1 MFFDAV
7 QYLDNFEVY
16 AAGDEVIHL
25 VPLWG
30 AIYLTIWN
38 MINESF
44 FVIVIKAN
52 NWWQHR
58 VFNANNHN
66 SELETL
72 FP

>member
-1 MFFDAV
+1 MKKFFDAV

-52 NWWQHR
+52 N
-58 VFNANNHN
+58 HN
-66 SELETL
+66 SELEIL

>member
-1 MFFDAV
+1 MKKFFDAV

-52 NWWQHR
+52 NWW
-58 VFNANNHN
+58 
-66 SELETL
+66 
-72 FP
+72 